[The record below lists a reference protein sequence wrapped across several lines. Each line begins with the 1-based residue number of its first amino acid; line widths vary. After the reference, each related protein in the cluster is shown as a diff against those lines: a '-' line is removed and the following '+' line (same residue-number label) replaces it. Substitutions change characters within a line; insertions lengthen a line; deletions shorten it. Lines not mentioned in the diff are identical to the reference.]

1 MIAKLY
7 HDELR
12 ECPVCQEYV
21 HVDSLGRTTA
31 TEAYRQDLR
40 IANGRA
46 HRCPPPSERRKK

>member
-46 HRCPPPSERRKK
+46 HGCFPPSERRKK